1 MSSLN
6 LNRVVLAGHLTADVE
21 LKQSTSGAAVCSFT
35 LAINRRAAKESA
47 PQTDFITILAW
58 RQTAELV
65 ARYFRKGS
73 AMCLWGFIQTRSWQT
88 KDGQRRF
95 ATEVVADEVLF
106 VDSKNA
112 GGAENNM
119 TMGSAVPS
127 AIDTLATP
135 NFEPLSDDDDVP
147 F

>member
-35 LAINRRAAKESA
+35 LAINRRTAKESA
-47 PQTDFITILAW
+47 PQTDFITIVAW

-73 AMCLWGFIQTRSWQT
+73 AMCLWGSIQTRSWQT